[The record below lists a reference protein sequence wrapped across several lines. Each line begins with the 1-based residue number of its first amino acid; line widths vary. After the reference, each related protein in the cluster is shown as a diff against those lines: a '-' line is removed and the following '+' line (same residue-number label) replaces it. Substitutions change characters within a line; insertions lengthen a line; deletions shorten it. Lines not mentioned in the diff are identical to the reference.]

1 MKYQLK
7 HLLGIENL
15 SREEILFILEIAAEY
30 RKLLDQSDRN
40 LTDLKNITIANLFFE
55 NSTRTRFSFE
65 LAEKRLGA
73 TTINFTNES
82 SSITKGETVLDT
94 IRNLE
99 YMKIDM
105 VIIRHTLSGI
115 CGLLARSVESS
126 IINAGDGRHEH
137 PTQAL
142 LDSLSIQQQ
151 FGEFK
156 GLDVGIIGDILHSRV
171 ARSLIFALN
180 KLGAVIHLIGPK
192 TLLPNTF
199 EQLNVKVHYE
209 LDTILPILDVA
220 VALRIQHERMESGF
234 LPSLTE
240 FHKCYGIDERRM
252 EKMKSHAVIM
262 HPGPVNRGVELSHFA
277 VDSSKSIILPQVT
290 NGVAV
295 RMAVLKLIHEYR
307 LNN

>member
-1 MKYQLK
+1 MFQYK
-7 HLLGIENL
+7 HLLGIEALN
-15 SREEILFILEIAAEY
+15 REEILFILEIAAEY
-30 RKLLDQSDRN
+30 RKLLDQPDKN
-40 LTDLKNITIANLFFE
+40 LTDLKNVTIANLFFE

-73 TTINFTNES
+73 VTINFTNES

-94 IRNLE
+94 IKNLE

-115 CGLLARSVESS
+115 CGLLARSVDAS

-142 LDSLSIQQQ
+142 LDCLSISQH
-151 FGEFK
+151 FNDFK
-156 GLDVGIIGDILHSRV
+156 GLEVGIIGDILHSRV
-171 ARSLIFALN
+171 ARSLIFALT
-180 KLGAVIHLIGPK
+180 KLGAIVHLVGPK
-192 TLLPNTF
+192 TLLPSEF
-199 EQLNVKVHYE
+199 EHFGVKIHHE
-209 LDTILPILDVA
+209 LDKILPELDVA
-220 VALRIQHERMESGF
+220 VALRIQLERMESGY

-240 FHKCYGIDERRM
+240 FHKTYGIDERRID
-252 EKMKSHAVIM
+252 KMKSHAVIM

-277 VDSSKSIILPQVT
+277 VDSQRSIILPQVT

-307 LNN
+307 LAHS

>member
-1 MKYQLK
+1 MFLYK
-7 HLLGIENL
+7 HLLGIESL
-15 SREEILFILEIAAEY
+15 SREEILFILEIASEY
-30 RKLLDQSDRN
+30 RKLLDQSDKN
-40 LTDLKNITIANLFFE
+40 LTDLKNVTIANLFFE

-73 TTINFTNES
+73 ETINFTNES
-82 SSITKGETVLDT
+82 SSITKGESVLDT
-94 IRNLE
+94 IKNLE

-115 CGLLARSVESS
+115 CGLLARSVDAS

-142 LDSLSIQQQ
+142 LDSLSIQQH

-156 GLDVGIIGDILHSRV
+156 GLEVGIIGDILHSRV
-171 ARSLIFALN
+171 ARSLIFALT
-180 KLGAVIHLIGPK
+180 KLGANVHLIGPK
-192 TLLPNTF
+192 TLLPAEF
-199 EQLNVKVHYE
+199 QLFGVKIHYE
-209 LDTILPILDVA
+209 LDKILPELDVA
-220 VALRIQHERMESGF
+220 VALRIQLERMESGY

-240 FHKCYGIDERRM
+240 FHKTYGIDERRM
-252 EKMKSHAVIM
+252 EKMKSHSVIM

-277 VDSSKSIILPQVT
+277 VDSAKSIILPQVT

-307 LNN
+307 LNHR